1 MTSQASG
8 KPSLGSFLSDQMTPS
23 AQYGLVALIVLLG
36 AFGLKKLG
44 GEVNQLRSQAER
56 AASDLAILSNDDAE
70 KTWISR
76 SRSAEEARIAW
87 QGHMWKAPSPGIGAA
102 KLETSLRELASQAGI
117 ESLQLTVTPDPIE
130 RGSLTYLRYGFSGKV
145 PSEQAHTLIAALATS
160 KPDLVV
166 TDLQVSSQKK
176 GGLTVKVDGIAPFI
190 AE

>member
-36 AFGLKKLG
+36 VFGLKQLG
-44 GEVNQLRSQAER
+44 GEVSQLRSQAER

-87 QGHMWKAPSPGIGAA
+87 QDHMWKAPSPGIGAA
-102 KLETSLRELASQAGI
+102 QLETALREVVGEAGI
-117 ESLQLTVTPDPIE
+117 ERLQLTVTPDPIE
-130 RGSLTYLRYGFSGKV
+130 RGNLSYLRYGFSGQV
-145 PSEQAHTLIAALATS
+145 PPGQAHTLIAALATS
-160 KPDLVV
+160 KPDLIV
-166 TDLQVSSQKK
+166 TDLQLSSQRK
-176 GGLTVKVDGIAPFI
+176 GDLTIKVDGIAPFI